1 MIVIIRKPTFV
12 DPDNPT
18 PAETVAQVLF
28 DAQMQTERRITS
40 PDIIKPFTAAELPN
54 DVITDA
60 GYLGTAER
68 QVLKDANMT
77 ATEVMALST
86 DSDTY
91 QRLAY
96 ATLIRIAIKLIPQ
109 AAQLLQQRA
118 FSGVTQYAEI
128 DWEKRTAVFE
138 SDYKTEILEVN
149 PDADLVDTSSIPVTG
164 TTTASEEIDFD
175 VPYYNRTELYGR
187 NI

>member
-1 MIVIIRKPTFV
+1 MVIIRKPTFV
-12 DPDNPT
+12 DADNPT
-18 PAETVAQVLF
+18 SAETAARVLF

-40 PDIIKPFTAAELPN
+40 PDIIRRFTETELPD
-54 DVITDA
+54 DVITDD
-60 GYLGTAER
+60 GYLGAAER
-68 QVLKDANMT
+68 QVLKDVNMT
-77 ATEVMALST
+77 AAEVMALST

-96 ATLIRIAIKLIPQ
+96 ATLILIAIKLIPQ

-128 DWEKRTAVFE
+128 DWEKRTAAFE

-149 PDADLVDTSSIPVTG
+149 PDA
-164 TTTASEEIDFD
+164 FD
-175 VPYYNRTELYGR
+175 ATLTVL
-187 NI
+187 ISK